1 MILKV
6 ENKTA
11 QPITELGLIANESKY
26 IWFNRI
32 FFQKESDIRA
42 NLLADKIRFLD
53 ENNAQIIY
61 FIRYSPDNVG
71 IYNDP
76 LLTEMICFLT
86 NDSLPEEEIE
96 NKITDQFFILLRT
109 MYKKAITSG
118 LTGYTRRDM
127 AAALDVVH
135 INTLLNLGF
144 IGAVGTAISTMTS
157 DAFFTPAR
165 KTKLSEI
172 CASVAL

>member
-109 MYKKAITSG
+109 MFKKANPI
-118 LTGYTRRDM
+118 GYTRRDM
-127 AAALDVVH
+127 AAALDVMH

-144 IGAVGTAISTMTS
+144 IGAVGTAINAMTT
-157 DAFFTPAR
+157 DAFFTSAR